1 MYAYITG
8 SLRQKDPAQA
18 IIEAGGIG
26 YLLRISVNTYEQIKT
41 IEGNCRLFVWLHVK
55 EDAHTLY
62 GFAQADEKA
71 LFLHLISV
79 SGIGPGT
86 ALVMLSHTAPTELF
100 QAIVSGDVRS
110 VQAIKGIGPKT
121 AQRLILEL
129 KDKLQKSH
137 WQAAAGISDDAGL
150 SSTNADGTA
159 AVASPS
165 QGAHA
170 AARNNRETALAA
182 LLTLGIA
189 RATAE
194 KNLDTVIKRD
204 GPMLTT
210 EELVKRSLRN

>member
-8 SLRQKDPAQA
+8 QLKQKDPAQA
-18 IIEAGGIG
+18 IIEAGGVG
-26 YLLRISVNTYEQIKT
+26 YLLRISVYTFEQIKL
-41 IEGNCRLFVWLHVK
+41 IEGNCRLFAWLHVK

-86 ALVMLSHTAPTELF
+86 ALMMISHTAPVDLL
-100 QAIVSGDVRS
+100 QAIINGDVRA
-110 VQAIKGIGPKT
+110 VQNIKGIGPKT

-129 KDKLQKSH
+129 KDKLQKTH
-137 WQAAAGISDDAGL
+137 WQAEAGL
-150 SSTNADGTA
+150 SEGGVLSDTNADGSKALTNA
-159 AVASPS
+159 TKAE
-165 QGAHA
+165 
-170 AARNNRETALAA
+170 ARSNRETALAA
-182 LLTLGIA
+182 LLTLGIG

-204 GPMLTT
+204 GHMLTT
-210 EELVKRSLRN
+210 EELVKRSLRS